1 MLMLLVTRPAPKPL
15 LRLLLLLLL
24 LLLLPS
30 PITARSPL
38 PPQPPSPQQLHPQHQ
53 PTAPLSLPPPPPSPA
68 TTTASYAIHRPRTL
82 SSRAAEEGPYTDI
95 PLVPLCT
102 ANSPAASSLQP
113 PERAYQPPPRRPANI
128 PPFHERRSSQGRSL
142 FSTVRTSIRKPPSSR
157 LWNPIN
163 YVPRTTIVTAPRPA
177 PVSDTSPYIDAQRD
191 AYPLL
196 TIPEQR
202 RSRQPP
208 SPTSL
213 LVERS
218 VADTESGRASIGLPP
233 GHRRSGVWENSNMGK
248 DSKQSGTQ
256 GQRDA
261 DHKTIRRPDPAL
273 VRTLDLP
280 TQDPIKPPSHSGAHH
295 DHPRHVPSQQS
306 LRSQTFASFPSGNG
320 NHSSGG
326 SGIGGGGAEGDVADE
341 LAWGPSHPCFPH
353 MNPHVPITS
362 PEYQNTRIIRIRRDW
377 MVKGDLAPTFSNLYP
392 EILDPL
398 LPEQEFRTVIA
409 KVNAELIAT
418 FDPYSAR
425 NWFDGTMGLV
435 TGWVWD
441 DLGLT
446 GVKGRLDSIEKWIE
460 NWNQTVGVEEGVKIW
475 SLRST
480 GYLSVDIQIPDPK
493 VGIVESDGPFA
504 TDIAADTAGGNTAQ
518 QQHHLQPES

>member
-1 MLMLLVTRPAPKPL
+1 MLMPLVTRPAPKPL
-15 LRLLLLLLL
+15 LRLLLLLLP
-24 LLLLPS
+24 PS

-38 PPQPPSPQQLHPQHQ
+38 PPQPPVSTATSPSTPANS
-53 PTAPLSLPPPPPSPA
+53 TTVASSSSSSSSSSPA

-113 PERAYQPPPRRPANI
+113 PERAYQPPPRRPANT

-163 YVPRTTIVTAPRPA
+163 YVPRTTIVTAPCPA

-256 GQRDA
+256 GQRDV

-326 SGIGGGGAEGDVADE
+326 SGIGGGGGGGGAEGDVADE

-377 MVKGDLAPTFSNLYP
+377 MGLGEIRRGAICSSSVIFRSSPIYIYP
-392 EILDPL
+392 
-398 LPEQEFRTVIA
+398 
-409 KVNAELIAT
+409 NC
-418 FDPYSAR
+418 YST
-425 NWFDGTMGLV
+425 NGKM
-435 TGWVWD
+435 
-441 DLGLT
+441 
-446 GVKGRLDSIEKWIE
+446 
-460 NWNQTVGVEEGVKIW
+460 
-475 SLRST
+475 
-480 GYLSVDIQIPDPK
+480 DI
-493 VGIVESDGPFA
+493 VA
-504 TDIAADTAGGNTAQ
+504 
-518 QQHHLQPES
+518 